1 MKISYDSWYYRVI
14 TAFSNWFASV
24 SWEGL
29 HALFNGG
36 VYWSLTEADHDKM
49 RELLK
54 PNYYIILTRRKC
66 HLTTYLISFASWVV
80 TGKGVHYTHAL
91 MNVDDGNVR
100 NDNDFRLMEA
110 TGTGVHFS
118 TFMQVFDCDS
128 VVFLRPKGYTDHD
141 WQEALDGLLEQ
152 EGKKY
157 DNLFDIA
164 DDTRVSCVEMC
175 REALMQEDEY
185 YTKFV
190 NLEALITKHG
200 NNLTP
205 QMLYDCGDFEIAF
218 EVRR

>member
-1 MKISYDSWYYRVI
+1 MKVSYDSWFYRVM
-14 TAFSNWFASV
+14 TAFCNWFASI

-29 HALFNGG
+29 YALFNGG
-36 VYWSLTEADHDKM
+36 VYWSLKEVDHDNL

-66 HLTTYLISFASWVV
+66 HLTTYLISFASWTV

-91 MNVDDGNVR
+91 MNVDDGNIK
-100 NDNDFRLMEA
+100 NDNDFKLMEA
-110 TGTGVHFS
+110 TATGVHYS

-128 VVFLRPKGYTDHD
+128 VVLLRPKGYTDHD
-141 WQEALDGLLEQ
+141 WQEALDGLLAQ
-152 EGKKY
+152 HGKLY

-175 REALMQEDEY
+175 RQALMQEDDY
-185 YTKFV
+185 ATKFA
-190 NLEALITKHG
+190 NLEALIEKHG
-200 NNLTP
+200 NKLTP
-205 QMLYDCGDFEIAF
+205 QMLYDCGDFEVAF

>member
-1 MKISYDSWYYRVI
+1 MKVSYDSWFYRVL
-14 TAFSNWFASV
+14 TWFCNLFASV

-29 HALFNGG
+29 RALFNGG
-36 VYWSLTEADHDKM
+36 IYWDLTEQDHDKL

-66 HLTTYLISFASWVV
+66 HLTTYLIGVASWIVS
-80 TGKGVHYTHAL
+80 GKGVHYTHAL

-100 NDNDFRLMEA
+100 DDNDFKLMEA
-110 TGTGVHFS
+110 TATGVHFS

-128 VVFLRPKGYTDHD
+128 VVLLRPKGYTDKD
-141 WQEALDGLLEQ
+141 WQETLDAVLEQ
-152 EGKKY
+152 EGKQY

-164 DDTRVSCVEMC
+164 DKTRVSCVEMC
-175 REALMQEDEY
+175 RQALMAEDNYE
-185 YTKFV
+185 TEFA
-190 NLEALITKHG
+190 NLEALIKKHG

-205 QMLYDCGDFEIAF
+205 QMLYDCGDFEVAF

>member
-1 MKISYDSWYYRVI
+1 MNIRYDSWYYRVV
-14 TAFSNWFASV
+14 TAVANWFASIK
-24 SWEGL
+24 WEGL

-36 VYWSLTEADHDKM
+36 VYWSLKEVDHDKI

-66 HLTTYLISFASWVV
+66 HMTTYLIGIASWVV
-80 TGKGVHYTHAL
+80 SGEGVHYTHAL
-91 MNVDDGNVR
+91 MNVDDGNIR
-100 NDNDFRLMEA
+100 DDNDFKLMEA
-110 TGTGVHFS
+110 TATGVHFS
-118 TFMQVFDCDS
+118 TFMKVFDCDS
-128 VVFLRPKGYTDHD
+128 VVLLRPKGYTDAD

-152 EGKKY
+152 HGKKY

-175 REALMQEDEY
+175 RQALMQEDQYE
-185 YTKFV
+185 TKFA
-190 NLEALITKHG
+190 NLEALIVKHG
-200 NNLTP
+200 SNLTP